1 MGLVE
6 WALIVALLWGGG
18 EHLRAEHHKDNAIE
32 YKENYE
38 LAVKANE
45 SNIEAINE
53 LSAIHD
59 QTLAI
64 LKETKDRQLAY
75 ERINRD
81 NEVRIEEL
89 EGVIATYDWS
99 RERIPLEI
107 VDLLSADQ

>member
-1 MGLVE
+1 MEPIEWILV
-6 WALIVALLWGGG
+6 IALLWGGG

-45 SNIEAINE
+45 SNIESLDE

-59 QTLAI
+59 KTLAV
-64 LKETKDRQLAY
+64 LQETKERQAAY
-75 ERINRD
+75 ERINAD
-81 NEVRIEEL
+81 NQVRIEEL

-107 VDLLSADQ
+107 VDLLSTD